1 MELQQVIFNVGQC
14 SSHPHP
20 PRPLLPPKREKGSQD
35 LSVAWPA
42 GGHEVRANG
51 SRKEAKKTV
60 PNKVATPLLFSG
72 KRRGAK
78 RFQSAMLVENGFV
91 VVRLV
96 QQSD

>member
-42 GGHEVRANG
+42 GGNEVRANG
-51 SRKEAKKTV
+51 LRKDIKKQRKPNLLASRLRFYSV
-60 PNKVATPLLFSG
+60 G
-72 KRRGAK
+72 RGG
-78 RFQSAMLVENGFV
+78 E
-91 VVRLV
+91 
-96 QQSD
+96 QSDFNLLCW